1 MTIKNVYN
9 HLYLIAQQLQIKIV
23 KGKGNFKGGAC
34 LLKQESM
41 IVLNH
46 NQPFEVRVKQLALCL
61 LDCDL
66 SNIQLNKK
74 IEQILNNIK
83 NEKEL
88 NE

>member
-1 MTIKNVYN
+1 MTPKTIYN
-9 HLYLIAQQLQIKIV
+9 HLCLIAEQLQIQVV

-34 LLKQESM
+34 LLKKKSM

-66 SNIQLNKK
+66 SNIQINKAV
-74 IEQILNNIK
+74 QRTLMGIK
-83 NEKEL
+83 NEKE
-88 NE
+88 